1 MTWQKLT
8 LDLDDSHP
16 LYCSYRYS
24 LLQITSV
31 LLVTFGVILSTISTS
46 PSPPPSPSS
55 DADSSASSPVVLSK
69 YFIGISLL
77 FLALFLSSLM
87 GIWQEIT
94 FQRYGKDHWQ
104 EAIFYSHALSMPL
117 LGLRTGNL
125 KEEVGLAMASEK
137 AWMGINAASQGRLS
151 PPLESKGGSVWPPP
165 GGIWDFSALLPSP
178 LLSSLLPSAGFYL
191 PSIFPL
197 LALNILTQLACING
211 VNRLTARVSSVAVT
225 LVLVVRKAVSLA
237 ISVLL
242 VGGARGGDMRTLSLG
257 AVAVGVG
264 TVGYAW
270 ASSGGGAASQGERES
285 ETVEGVKKRHAEERE
300 KESRATSS
308 SREAQSSDVNGAA
321 VRRRSGRDR

>member
-1 MTWQKLT
+1 ML
-8 LDLDDSHP
+8 
-16 LYCSYRYS
+16 YRYS

-46 PSPPPSPSS
+46 PSPPPSAST
-55 DADSSASSPVVLSK
+55 DSSFSSSSPAVFSK

-117 LGLRTGNL
+117 LGLRMGNL

-137 AWMGINAASQGRLS
+137 AWLGINAASQSRLA
-151 PPLESKGGSVWPPP
+151 SKGGGAGGWPPP
-165 GGIWDFSALLPSP
+165 GGIWDFSLLLPLPS
-178 LLSSLLPSAGFYL
+178 LSSFLPSAGFYL
-191 PSIFPL
+191 PSILPL
-197 LALNILTQLACING
+197 LALNVLTQLACING

-242 VGGARGGDMRTLSLG
+242 MGGTRGGDMKTLSLG

-270 ASSGGGAASQGERES
+270 ASSGGGAANSEGKS
-285 ETVEGVKKRHAEERE
+285 ETADGSEKSVKSA
-300 KESRATSS
+300 SS
-308 SREAQSSDVNGAA
+308 SRDARPSAVNSNA
-321 VRRRSGRDR
+321 VRRRSGKVR